1 MNEKR
6 YYREVKENIRMMNI
20 QTSNSEKDEFI
31 KDGTKMG
38 INDIIKT
45 IKELVTIYSSNI
57 FFCISI
63 KHRYLLRRL

>member
-31 KDGTKMG
+31 KDSIKMG
-38 INDIIKT
+38 INGIIKT
-45 IKELVTIYSSNI
+45 IKELVTIYSWNI
-57 FFCISI
+57 FFLY
-63 KHRYLLRRL
+63 KYKA

>member
-31 KDGTKMG
+31 KDSIKMG

-45 IKELVTIYSSNI
+45 IKELVTIYS
-57 FFCISI
+57 
-63 KHRYLLRRL
+63 